1 MVRLRQPGG
10 GGQGVHRDAGRDGG
24 EVEGAGAQGAAA
36 GQGQGDAEAGEDQ
49 GGAIRPGELLPAAHH
64 VAEKHG
70 TSTATARRG
79 LRLLAKI
86 GFAQPVRGHPYI
98 ALHPEP

>member
-1 MVRLRQPGG
+1 MSELLHDDDDQPPLYAEICQYYFRQII
-10 GGQGVHRDAGRDGG
+10 
-24 EVEGAGAQGAAA
+24 E
-36 GQGQGDAEAGEDQ
+36 
-49 GGAIRPGELLPAAHH
+49 GAIRPGELLPPAHH

-86 GFAQPVRGHPYI
+86 GFAQPVPGHPYI

>member
-1 MVRLRQPGG
+1 MPVSELLHDDDGHPPLYATICRFYFRQIT
-10 GGQGVHRDAGRDGG
+10 
-24 EVEGAGAQGAAA
+24 E
-36 GQGQGDAEAGEDQ
+36 
-49 GGAIRPGELLPAAHH
+49 GAIRPGELLPPAHR

-70 TSTATARRG
+70 TSTATARRA

-86 GFAQPVRGHPYI
+86 GFAMPVPGYPYM

>member
-1 MVRLRQPGG
+1 MLKLYGLKCKEMPMPELLHDDDDDQPPLYVEICQFYFRQIT
-10 GGQGVHRDAGRDGG
+10 D
-24 EVEGAGAQGAAA
+24 
-36 GQGQGDAEAGEDQ
+36 
-49 GGAIRPGELLPAAHH
+49 GAIRAGEFLPAAHE

-70 TSTATARRG
+70 TSIATARRG

-86 GFAQPVRGHPYI
+86 GFAQPMAGEPYV

>member
-1 MVRLRQPGG
+1 MSELLHDDDDQPPLYVEICQFYFRQIT
-10 GGQGVHRDAGRDGG
+10 A
-24 EVEGAGAQGAAA
+24 
-36 GQGQGDAEAGEDQ
+36 
-49 GGAIRPGELLPAAHH
+49 GAIRAGELLPPAHR

-70 TSTATARRG
+70 TSIATARRG

-86 GFAQPVRGHPYI
+86 GFAQAVPGSPYM

>member
-1 MVRLRQPGG
+1 MSELLHDDDDQPPLYAEICQYYFRQIT
-10 GGQGVHRDAGRDGG
+10 
-24 EVEGAGAQGAAA
+24 E
-36 GQGQGDAEAGEDQ
+36 
-49 GGAIRPGELLPAAHH
+49 GAIRPGELLPAAHH
-64 VAEKHG
+64 IAEKHG

-86 GFAQPVRGHPYI
+86 GFARAVPGHPYI

>member
-1 MVRLRQPGG
+1 MSELLHDDDDQPPLYVEICRFYFA
-10 GGQGVHRDAGRDGG
+10 QIVDG
-24 EVEGAGAQGAAA
+24 AIH
-36 GQGQGDAEAGEDQ
+36 AGEF
-49 GGAIRPGELLPAAHH
+49 LPSADR

-79 LRLLAKI
+79 LRLLARI
-86 GFAQPVRGHPYI
+86 GFAEAVPGHPYI

>member
-1 MVRLRQPGG
+1 MSELLN
-10 GGQGVHRDAGRDGG
+10 DD
-24 EVEGAGAQGAAA
+24 
-36 GQGQGDAEAGEDQ
+36 EDQ
-49 GGAIRPGELLPAAHH
+49 PPLYAEICQFYIGQIVEGAIRPGELLPSAHR

-86 GFAQPVRGHPYI
+86 GFAQPVPGSSYM